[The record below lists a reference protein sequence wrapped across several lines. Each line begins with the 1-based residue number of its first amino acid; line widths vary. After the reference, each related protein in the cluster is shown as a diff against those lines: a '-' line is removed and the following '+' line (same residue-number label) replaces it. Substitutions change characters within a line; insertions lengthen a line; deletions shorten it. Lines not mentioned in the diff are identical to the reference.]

1 MDTQAAAVAAGKREL
16 RHATLARRDAIP
28 ADERARKSKELCR
41 KLVEELHGQMTV
53 AVYAAMRSEVDLT
66 DAIDA
71 AYRYGARI
79 AFPCMQDAPDAEA
92 AGKRQQMVMRLVD
105 EASWREG
112 TVPFITHPVKSFIPQ
127 EGEQGT
133 GRTRFPLIQPAELDL
148 VLVPLVA
155 FDDAGM
161 RLGYGGGN
169 YDRYLPRLR
178 PGCRIAGVAFKE
190 QHVPRVPVEEHDQ
203 PLPRILVA

>member
-16 RHATLARRDAIP
+16 RRVVLARRDAIP
-28 ADERARKSKELCR
+28 ADERTRRSKELCR
-41 KLVEELHGQMTV
+41 KLADELHGQMTI

-79 AFPCMQDAPDAEA
+79 AFPCMQGAPDAET

-112 TVPFITHPVKSFIPQ
+112 TAPFIIHPVKPFILQ
-127 EGEQGT
+127 EKDPGT
-133 GRTRFPLIQPAELDL
+133 GCTRFPLIQPAGLDL

-169 YDRYLPRLR
+169 YDRYLPHLR

-190 QHVPRVPVEEHDQ
+190 QRVPRVPAEEYDR